1 MTCIAW
7 DGKTMA
13 ADKQATASGQRR
25 TVTKLFRIDWRIVA
39 VSGDL
44 DKGVEMVEWL
54 RIGSPADKFP
64 HFQRTD
70 DFVSVMVLES
80 IDKCLRYEQT
90 PIPFVVEDKQ
100 WAIGSGRDY
109 AIAAMH
115 LGRTAAEAVA
125 VACLFDV
132 SCGMGIDTMEPA

>member
-1 MTCIAW
+1 
-7 DGKTMA
+7 
-13 ADKQATASGQRR
+13 
-25 TVTKLFRIDWRIVA
+25 
-39 VSGDL
+39 
-44 DKGVEMVEWL
+44 
-54 RIGSPADKFP
+54 
-64 HFQRTD
+64 
-70 DFVSVMVLES
+70 MVLES

-90 PIPFVVEDKQ
+90 PNPFVVEDKQ